1 VLAWQLGRS
10 FAVSQWPGIR
20 AAAEYVRANGPAT
33 DSDRWEN
40 ASGYSPA
47 TIAAEIA
54 GLVCAGQVAE
64 WAGRPDLARAFR
76 RTADDW
82 RAHVNS
88 WTYTTTGP
96 LGNGR
101 YYLRIDDNRDPN
113 DGHSIE
119 LSDKGGTY
127 DERRIVDPSFLEL
140 VRLGVV
146 APNDRHILSTLPV
159 VDHQL
164 AVRTPN
170 GTYWH
175 RYPHDGYGEFPNGDP
190 WFLAGRGRA
199 WPLLAGERGEYNL
212 AAGRN
217 AMPQLRAVAASGND
231 GLLLP
236 EQVWDVTGDPT
247 RWGFREGEGTLSA
260 TPLAWTHAVFVR
272 LALSISAGSPVE
284 TPAIVACR
292 YTARC
297 G

>member
-1 VLAWQLGRS
+1 VLAWQLGRQ
-10 FAVSQWPGIR
+10 FAVSQWPSIR
-20 AAAEYVRANGPAT
+20 AAADFVRANGPAT

-40 ASGYSPA
+40 ASGYSPS

-64 WAGRPDLARAFR
+64 WAGRPDVAAAYRS
-76 RTADDW
+76 TADRW
-82 RAHVNS
+82 RAHVNA

-101 YYLRIDDNRDPN
+101 YYLRIDDNRNPN
-113 DGHSIE
+113 DGHAIE
-119 LSDKGGTY
+119 LSDEGGTY

-146 APNDRHILSTLPV
+146 APDDPHILSTLPV
-159 VDHQL
+159 VDAQL
-164 AVRTPN
+164 AVHTPN

-175 RYPHDGYGEFPNGDP
+175 RYQHDGYGEFPNGDP

-199 WPLLAGERGEYNL
+199 WPLLAGERGEYEL
-212 AAGRN
+212 AAGHG
-217 AMPQLRAVAASGND
+217 ATAQLRAVAASGND

-236 EQVWDVTGDPT
+236 EQVWDVPNDPT

-260 TPLAWTHAVFVR
+260 TPLAWTHAIFVR
-272 LALSISAGSPVE
+272 LALSIAAGHPVE
-284 TPAIVACR
+284 TPEIVACR
-292 YTARC
+292 YTGRC